1 MVSSL
6 ASVPA
11 SEAERRLDA
20 RWLLYLL
27 TAAVYIFLFSP
38 IVVVVI
44 ASFNP
49 TGLTSFPPAGFTL
62 VWYAELLRDGDILRA
77 LRTSLLVAVLAALL
91 TSALA
96 IAAAYGLSR
105 FTFRFKRVIQAF
117 FYLPIL
123 VPGVVAGIAMIFWF
137 KRIGLQTGLLTILIA
152 HVVHAFP
159 YTLSIVLTSFYGFDR
174 RLEEASQDL
183 GANPWRTF
191 WRVTLPLVIP
201 GVVGGALLAFTVSF
215 DEFVLTFFVAGG
227 GVVTLPLEIYSRI
240 RFLLSPVINAAAAVV
255 LTVSM
260 TLALVVQLL
269 VLARQRRTQAS

>member
-1 MVSSL
+1 M
-6 ASVPA
+6 ASATATAHAHPT
-11 SEAERRLDA
+11 RRTFDGV
-20 RWLLYLL
+20 WLLYAF
-27 TAAVYIFLFSP
+27 TAAVYLFLFSP

-62 VWYAELLRDGDILRA
+62 SWYAELLRDGDILRA
-77 LRTSLLVAVLAALL
+77 LRTSLVVATLAAFI
-91 TSALA
+91 TSTLA
-96 IAAAYGLSR
+96 VAAAYGLSR
-105 FTFRFKRVIQAF
+105 YAFRFKRVVQAF

-123 VPGVVAGIAMIFWF
+123 VPGVVAGIALIFWF

-191 WRVTLPLVIP
+191 WRVTLPLVMP

-215 DEFVLTFFVAGG
+215 DEFVVTFFVAGG

-240 RFLLSPVINAAAAVV
+240 RFLLSPVINAVAAVV
-255 LTVSM
+255 LVFSM
-260 TLALVVQLL
+260 TLALAVQLL
-269 VLARQRRTQAS
+269 VLARERRAKTG